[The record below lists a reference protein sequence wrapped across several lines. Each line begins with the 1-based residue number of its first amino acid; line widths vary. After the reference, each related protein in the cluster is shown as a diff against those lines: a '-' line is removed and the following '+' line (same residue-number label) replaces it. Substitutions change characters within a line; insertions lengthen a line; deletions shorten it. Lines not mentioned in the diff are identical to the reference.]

1 MSPTRTCGC
10 LVAIAAA
17 AGLAACSSSPSRPEA
32 PPSPGAPTGAPGTSV
47 PEMPPPPATEVP
59 PVVEPPPPPPKSFK
73 LGPATSALVTQA
85 RGSSGAGDYD
95 AAAATLERALR
106 IEPANPLVW
115 IEMARVRLESGDA
128 QQAEN
133 MARRALSLAVG
144 APKEQAEAW
153 RLINEAQRKGA
164 GSGG

>member
-1 MSPTRTCGC
+1 MPLPRLPGF
-10 LVAIAAA
+10 LFVIAAVA
-17 AGLAACSSSPSRPEA
+17 TMAACSTSPSRPEA
-32 PPSPGAPTGAPGTSV
+32 PPASGTSSGAPGTAV
-47 PEMPPPPATEVP
+47 PETPPPPATEVP

-115 IEMARVRLESGDA
+115 IEMAKVRLASGDA

-144 APKEQAEAW
+144 APSAQAEAW
-153 RLINEAQRKGA
+153 KLINEAQRKGA

>member
-1 MSPTRTCGC
+1 MPWLRPHGF
-10 LVAIAAA
+10 LLALAAA
-17 AGLAACSSSPSRPEA
+17 ASLAACSTSPSRPE
-32 PPSPGAPTGAPGTSV
+32 PPPASGTSTGAPGTAI
-47 PEMPPPPATEVP
+47 PETPPPPAAEVP

-115 IEMARVRLESGDA
+115 IEMARVRLASGDA

-153 RLINEAQRKGA
+153 KLINEAQRKGA